1 MDFAESAAVKEM
13 EARKLSREVAI
24 LRSAANGRRAE
35 TASAREAMA
44 SAVATALE
52 TVAALGGQ
60 KKGEAGETGTDESK
74 ACGGDHG
81 KGNDKGKGGDGAQ
94 ASQEGRAAKD
104 DKTADEI
111 EDEDEDDNGDGDEEQ
126 GYEQQERSFMVMDE
140 SDSEDDEDEDDE
152 DDEDEDEEWLPSEC

>member
-24 LRSAANGRRAE
+24 LRSAAHGRRAE

-60 KKGEAGETGTDESK
+60 KKGEAGETGGNESK
-74 ACGGDHG
+74 ACVGSDG
-81 KGNDKGKGGDGAQ
+81 KGKDKDKEGDGAEP
-94 ASQEGRAAKD
+94 SQEGRAAKD
-104 DKTADEI
+104 EKMAEEI
-111 EDEDEDDNGDGDEEQ
+111 EDEDGDPDGDEGQ
-126 GYEQQERSFMVMDE
+126 GYEHQERSFIVMDE